1 MERFNALPT
10 PQKLGVMV
18 GSMALLVGLFYYS
31 TIMDFDDQR
40 ANNETQKQLLSSQV
54 DKLKKEVK
62 DNKLAPL
69 KKKNEELLARQK
81 GFERQLPRAE
91 DLERFITGIS
101 QTARNSG
108 LELLSFKKGRPI
120 ENHYYQEVPIEMAV
134 QGTYRELIGFMRAVS
149 KEGQR
154 VINLR
159 NLKLELEKLPID
171 GIVGKFEQRRRE
183 ATPEGV
189 EVKDLDPV
197 AKQMQLVR
205 AHEEVI
211 ANGVQLKANFVA
223 YVFSY
228 TGVHAGKN
236 AAARIKSK
244 KSLFIIKRK
253 EMVAL

>member
-18 GSMALLVGLFYYS
+18 GCMALLAGLFYYS
-31 TIMDFDDQR
+31 MIMDLDDQR
-40 ANNETQKQLLSSQV
+40 ANNETQKQQLSSQI
-54 DKLKKEVK
+54 DELKKEVK
-62 DNKLAPL
+62 DNKIAPL

-81 GFERQLPRAE
+81 GFEKQLPRAE
-91 DLERFITGIS
+91 DLERFVTGIS

-108 LELLSFKKGRPI
+108 LELLSFKKGRPA
-120 ENHYYQEVPIEMAV
+120 ENHYYQKIPIEMEI

-159 NLKLELEKLPID
+159 NLELELGKLPVD
-171 GIVGKFEQRRRE
+171 AIVRKFEQRWRE
-183 ATPEGV
+183 ETPEGV
-189 EVKDLDPV
+189 EVPALDPV

-211 ANGVQLKANFVA
+211 ANGVQLKASFVA

-228 TGVHAGKN
+228 TGVHASKD
-236 AAARIKSK
+236 AAARIQNRKVQ
-244 KSLFIIKRK
+244 LITRRK
-253 EMVAL
+253 EMLTL